1 MKKWMLLKVLD
12 VLNWLSAK
20 VRDAL
25 GVEIAPRRPGIIML
39 SRTVQRQ
46 RYAAPISRTFSR
58 RKFPSQIHII
68 GGDGEENSE

>member
-12 VLNWLSAK
+12 LLNWLSEK

-25 GVEIAPRRPGIIML
+25 GVEIAPRRPSIIML
-39 SRTVQRQ
+39 SRTVQRH

-58 RKFPSQIHII
+58 RKFPVPIHII
-68 GGDGEENSE
+68 GGDSEEDSE